1 MIANSTKTIHTGIYA
16 HFRHRTALIV
26 SKSFF
31 NKAKCKGG
39 DRKNHGIKRN
49 KIDKMAFLT
58 LFECVLSVSLKYKS
72 KRGHVPKYTH
82 FSDYW
87 LRTSVVI
94 HVYKARARRNGHMM
108 FISVYI
114 LC

>member
-1 MIANSTKTIHTGIYA
+1 M
-16 HFRHRTALIV
+16 ALIV

-39 DRKNHGIKRN
+39 NRSNHGIKRN

-58 LFECVLSVSLKYKS
+58 FFECVLSVSLCKS
-72 KRGHVPKYTH
+72 KLVHVPKYTH

-87 LRTSVVI
+87 LRASAVI
-94 HVYKARARRNGHMM
+94 HVYKARARRNGYRM

-114 LC
+114 L